1 LLGWSKEDYIGGEI
15 VPIKRRGRGPN
26 SGSSRATS
34 RGSSIKTFARSSKE
48 LIPEILVAVNTKNFE
63 KLVDLILNG
72 KKIHHKKMTPYT
84 CTLYNVIVKLL
95 SQGDGKQLQDIE
107 TSNKDIQDF
116 IRNIPGFQTKI
127 QKIHNSVKDGSLENL
142 KAKKLFNMSR

>member
-1 LLGWSKEDYIGGEI
+1 
-15 VPIKRRGRGPN
+15 
-26 SGSSRATS
+26 
-34 RGSSIKTFARSSKE
+34 
-48 LIPEILVAVNTKNFE
+48 
-63 KLVDLILNG
+63 
-72 KKIHHKKMTPYT
+72 MTPYT
-84 CTLYNVIVKLL
+84 CTLYNVIVKLF

-142 KAKKLFNMSR
+142 KVKKLFNMSR

>member
-1 LLGWSKEDYIGGEI
+1 
-15 VPIKRRGRGPN
+15 
-26 SGSSRATS
+26 
-34 RGSSIKTFARSSKE
+34 
-48 LIPEILVAVNTKNFE
+48 
-63 KLVDLILNG
+63 
-72 KKIHHKKMTPYT
+72 MTPYT

-142 KAKKLFNMSR
+142 KVKKLFNMSR

>member
-1 LLGWSKEDYIGGEI
+1 
-15 VPIKRRGRGPN
+15 
-26 SGSSRATS
+26 
-34 RGSSIKTFARSSKE
+34 

-107 TSNKDIQDF
+107 TSNKDIQVF

-127 QKIHNSVKDGSLENL
+127 QKTHNSVKDGSLEKL
-142 KAKKLFNMSR
+142 KVNKLFNMSR

>member
-1 LLGWSKEDYIGGEI
+1 M
-15 VPIKRRGRGPN
+15 
-26 SGSSRATS
+26 
-34 RGSSIKTFARSSKE
+34 
-48 LIPEILVAVNTKNFE
+48 IPEILVAVNTKNFE

-107 TSNKDIQDF
+107 TSNKDIQVF

-142 KAKKLFNMSR
+142 KVNKLFNMSR

>member
-1 LLGWSKEDYIGGEI
+1 M
-15 VPIKRRGRGPN
+15 
-26 SGSSRATS
+26 
-34 RGSSIKTFARSSKE
+34 
-48 LIPEILVAVNTKNFE
+48 IPEILVAVNTKNFE

-107 TSNKDIQDF
+107 TSNKDIQVF

-142 KAKKLFNMSR
+142 KVKKLFNMSR